1 MASASP
7 SPAVLPA
14 ALQPSPVPAEEPRIV
29 LSFDVEEHYRIEA
42 AAKLTIS
49 PEYKAHCRERLDA
62 STRWILERLARDNVR
77 ATFFIVGRIAEHNP
91 ALILAIHRAGH
102 EVASHSLDHRRV
114 HHFTPET
121 FRDDLR
127 RSKGAL
133 EQLTGCAV
141 AGYRAP
147 TFSIM
152 RQTAW
157 ALDVLAEEGFRYDSS
172 VYPVR
177 HDRYGVPGAPRTPFR
192 GGGPHRDI
200 LELPPATLSL
210 MGFTIPM
217 GGGGTFRLFPLGFM
231 KKAIAQ
237 VCRAGGLPMAMLYF
251 HPWEFDLEQQ
261 QLPLRGLSRFRT
273 YNGISASRARLGRLM
288 SEGRTFVRAIDLVE
302 DLGARAESLPHFAV
316 ERNAASRRGGPA
328 NPVESGFF

>member
-1 MASASP
+1 MASAPP
-7 SPAVLPA
+7 SPAIVPSE
-14 ALQPSPVPAEEPRIV
+14 LQPSPVLAEEPRIV

-49 PEYKAHCRERLDA
+49 PEYKAHCRERLDV

-77 ATFFIVGRIAEHNP
+77 ATFFIVGLIAEHNP
-91 ALILAIHRAGH
+91 ALIRDIHRAGH
-102 EVASHSLDHRRV
+102 EVASHGWDHRRV
-114 HHFTPET
+114 HHFTPAT
-121 FRDDLR
+121 FQEDLR

-157 ALDVLAEEGFRYDSS
+157 ALDVLAEGGFRYDSS

-192 GGGPHRDI
+192 GAGPHRDI

-210 MGFTIPM
+210 IGFTMPM

-273 YNGISASRARLGRLM
+273 YNGIAASRGRLDRLL

-302 DLGARAESLPHFAV
+302 DLGARTEPLPRFAV
-316 ERNAASRRGGPA
+316 DGNTASGRREPA
-328 NPVESGFF
+328 DLARRDFF